1 MTRIMPLQ
9 RKFLFIFAGLVC
21 IVLAIIGGIMYPP
34 TSWGI
39 ITPVA
44 YVLLVSSCSIALLRL
59 IYVKGLPKQ

>member
-1 MTRIMPLQ
+1 MTKTMASQ
-9 RKFLFIFAGLVC
+9 RKLLFIFAGLVC

-59 IYVKGLPKQ
+59 IYAKGLPK